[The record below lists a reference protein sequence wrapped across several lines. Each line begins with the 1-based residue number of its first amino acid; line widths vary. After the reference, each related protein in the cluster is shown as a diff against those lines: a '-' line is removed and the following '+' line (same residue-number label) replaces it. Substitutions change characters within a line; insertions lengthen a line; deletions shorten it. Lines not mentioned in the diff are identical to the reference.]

1 MRAPSTQ
8 RSAPAAQA
16 QPATSDAGRA
26 AAGPRQGRL
35 TALSAT
41 LNSALPVQLLRNAM
55 TGQRVNVR
63 DLDTR
68 TLCQL
73 ADSLS
78 HDNPPGALGYR
89 FDAGDLDLI
98 RTEIARREPNEPM
111 TMEDH
116 LEEAGVA
123 LDEDG
128 NAIEDGSDTAYEPG
142 LYDDMIAYLT
152 TEGRQAAGID
162 RIRTDASGEER
173 ELREWGER
181 SLVGTMGEYSAR
193 RSMHAAGRQA
203 LDLNRVALNFS
214 GLDHLSDDPT
224 HPFEQTKLHLSDSTA
239 NVDTYLAHAGRADV
253 YAINA
258 VRDLKKH
265 EGKIRAAIA
274 EGFPVSAPMRA
285 LLASLGRLDGTSS
298 DEIEGT
304 LAHVIVTQGMAFSV
318 PADIYDRIPKAQRGP
333 FRRLDLTVADFRA
346 AMAQMEDDFTKAKP
360 SGSKGNPDDDEYMG
374 NS

>member
-8 RSAPAAQA
+8 RNTLAHA

-41 LNSALPVQLLRNAM
+41 LNAALPVQLLRNAM
-55 TGQRVNVR
+55 TGQRVNVQ

-68 TLCQL
+68 TLYQL

-78 HDNPPGALGYR
+78 HGNLAGALGYR
-89 FDAGDLDLI
+89 FDAGDFDLI
-98 RTEIARREPNEPM
+98 RAEIARREPNEPM

-128 NAIEDGSDTAYEPG
+128 NAMEDGSDTAYVPG
-142 LYDDMIAYLT
+142 RHDDMIAHLT
-152 TEGRQAAGID
+152 TEGRRLAGLD
-162 RIRTDASGEER
+162 TIRNDASGQER

-181 SLVGTMGEYSAR
+181 SLVGTMGEFSAR
-193 RSMHAAGRQA
+193 TAMQTAGQQA
-203 LDLNRVALNFS
+203 MDLNSMSLNFS
-214 GLDHLSDDPT
+214 GLDHISNDPT
-224 HPFEQTKLHLSDSTA
+224 HPFEQTKLHISHSTA
-239 NVDTYLAHAGRADV
+239 NVGTYLAHAGRAGL
-253 YAINA
+253 YAIKG
-258 VRDLKKH
+258 VRALKKH
-265 EGKIRAAIA
+265 EGKIRAAIDH
-274 EGFPVSAPMRA
+274 GFQASAPMQA
-285 LLASLGRLDGTSS
+285 LLASLDLLEGTSDDDIDGS
-298 DEIEGT
+298 D
-304 LAHVIVTQGMAFSV
+304 AHAIVTQGMAFSV
-318 PADIYDRIPKAQRGP
+318 PADIYDSIPVPQRGP
-333 FRRLDLTVADFRA
+333 FRRLGMTVADFRQVIA
-346 AMAQMEDDFTKAKP
+346 LMPEDFTQAKP